1 MDRVCF
7 DGLSEVF
14 TDCAIRRI
22 GWVGCAHYFPVLGN
36 GVFTFQNL
44 STVTVSFLHWQLHTP
59 VSIAVVVVY
68 FLGMLTGGSLVSLIK
83 SWIRGSTKRPTP

>member
-1 MDRVCF
+1 MRFIYLILVI
-7 DGLSEVF
+7 LISAVVF
-14 TDCAIRRI
+14 I
-22 GWVGCAHYFPVLGN
+22 
-36 GVFTFQNL
+36 FTFQNL

-83 SWIRGSTKRPTP
+83 PP

>member
-1 MDRVCF
+1 MRFIYLILVI
-7 DGLSEVF
+7 LITAVVF
-14 TDCAIRRI
+14 I
-22 GWVGCAHYFPVLGN
+22 
-36 GVFTFQNL
+36 FTFQNL

>member
-1 MDRVCF
+1 MRFIYLILVI
-7 DGLSEVF
+7 LISAVVF
-14 TDCAIRRI
+14 I
-22 GWVGCAHYFPVLGN
+22 
-36 GVFTFQNL
+36 FTFQNL

-83 SWIRGSTKRPTP
+83 SWIRGSTKRPTPYAASLSATKSPFRPRSPQ

>member
-1 MDRVCF
+1 MRFIYLILVI
-7 DGLSEVF
+7 LISAVVF
-14 TDCAIRRI
+14 I
-22 GWVGCAHYFPVLGN
+22 
-36 GVFTFQNL
+36 FTFQNL

-83 SWIRGSTKRPTP
+83 SP